1 MTEIEGINDIVLEDS
16 DENVLSADVVS
27 DVADRPRGVN
37 VTAEPEPTRAGQP
50 VDVTEAPLHTA
61 TNQNESKNWTNV
73 VNDKNSCTDLEAASV
88 MDHSIS
94 MQVGQPRNPSVYQA
108 SLSDQT
114 SPGDQLSPPNAE
126 SMDRTGPSQPTRA
139 TRKPTWL
146 ADLYAQVILVLQ
158 CV

>member
-94 MQVGQPRNPSVYQA
+94 MQVGQPRNPPVNQA
-108 SLSDQT
+108 SLSDRA
-114 SPGDQLSPPNAE
+114 SLGDQLWPPTAE
-126 SMDRTGPSQPTRA
+126 SPSQPTRA

-146 ADLYAQVILVLQ
+146 ADLYARSSAQVILVISAK
-158 CV
+158 